1 MTITEMKEIES
12 KLKELNVYVISSV
25 EGKGSHIG
33 RFKGFSEDANGN
45 LVIEVDIDMLSC
57 TG

>member
-1 MTITEMKEIES
+1 MTITEMKELES

-33 RFKGFSEDANGN
+33 RFKGFSEDANGD
-45 LVIEVDIDMLSC
+45 LVIETDIDKLSC

>member
-1 MTITEMKEIES
+1 MKELES

-33 RFKGFSEDANGN
+33 RFKGFSEDANGD
-45 LVIEVDIDMLSC
+45 LVIETDIDKLSC
-57 TG
+57 IG